1 MTTFSEYWTE
11 KVQKRRKSWAAKA
24 KRFAEQHTQ
33 LEDIRKEVYLP
44 LDFGAN
50 FSFEDY
56 KPEHFVKLN
65 PITSWQDKNFCFSED
80 GLRAALKAEGADM
93 NSFRMSVSHQPI
105 KGLEAPQPENEWEV
119 YRFMKPNKVYDYD
132 KMYRSWLQRIYE
144 ICTDVETVSL
154 SYRQITMTIK
164 RYSTEEI
171 PFGYY
176 ELNPCERLTKSAML
190 MQETDFYILNVAT
203 LLMEAA
209 AEWDLRQEELN
220 YYAKKLRIRT
230 MDAALTDDISFELW
244 DDKKLEKKIAEYVS
258 KDYPVEK
265 IIEQVLRPWKQAI
278 TKYFHDITEQEINN
292 STEKF
297 HAFDLKHSHDHSA
310 QYIKNVLQPFFNKHG
325 LAGIKM
331 WIPDKGSSPLFME
344 NQSYLTKYDPSD
356 AFYPNAHYSMCAIYG
371 ELENT
376 PLRALAYFLQK
387 MPEITK
393 KTDEVVI
400 KVMHL
405 YDGLMQQKNENYC
418 KNVEILDSLAA
429 QHKGRP
435 VGKMMKFL
443 RWNAE
448 RFINPKPKACSD
460 SDFSIPTI
468 KVLGETAF
476 SFVVKDVPQ
485 GLSVVNG
492 QLTGTY
498 QDEVRERWLDAD
510 CQNVYVADPVT
521 TDLDEWV
528 KTHRKGMF
536 VDRWSRSVQ
545 DFLSSYS
552 PRDSKPSLSIDFI
565 EQKL

>member
-1 MTTFSEYWTE
+1 MTTFSEYWKE
-11 KVQKRRKSWAAKA
+11 KAQKRRKAWAAKA

-56 KPEHFVKLN
+56 KPEHFIKLN
-65 PITSWQDKNFCFSED
+65 PITSWQDKNFSFSEE

-93 NSFRMSVSHQPI
+93 NSFSMSVNHQPI
-105 KGLEAPQPENEWEV
+105 KGLEAPQPENEWEA

-154 SYRQITMTIK
+154 SYRQITMIIK
-164 RYSTEEI
+164 RFSTEGM

-176 ELNPCERLTKSAML
+176 ELNPCEQLTKSAML

-209 AEWDLRQEELN
+209 AEWELRQEELN
-220 YYAKKLRIRT
+220 YYAKKLKIRT
-230 MDAALTDDISFELW
+230 MEAATTESIEFELW
-244 DDKKLEKKIAEYVS
+244 DDKKLEKKVAEYID

-278 TKYFHDITEQEINN
+278 TKYFRDITEQELHNP
-292 STEKF
+292 TEKF
-297 HAFDLKHSHDHSA
+297 DESDLEDLNFRN
-310 QYIKNVLQPFFNKHG
+310 NVLQPYFNKHG
-325 LAGIKM
+325 LQEVKVWKTNERRSDIRIEYQGYQ
-331 WIPDKGSSPLFME
+331 L
-344 NQSYLTKYDPSD
+344 KYTDD
-356 AFYPNAHYSMCAIYG
+356 VFFYPNTHYPIYCTNQVPRYSSMQG
-371 ELENT
+371 T
-376 PLRALAYFLQK
+376 PLRALADYLRK

-400 KVMHL
+400 KVMYL
-405 YDGLMQQKNENYC
+405 YDGLMQEKNGEYR
-418 KNVEILDSLAA
+418 KNVEFLDTLAA
-429 QHKGRP
+429 QHKGTP

-443 RWNAE
+443 RWNTG
-448 RFINPKPKACSD
+448 RFINPKSKGYSN
-460 SDFSIPTI
+460 FSIPTI
-468 KVLGETAF
+468 KVVGETSF

-498 QDEVRERWLDAD
+498 QDEVKERWLDAD
-510 CQNVYVADPVT
+510 CHTIYAADPNT
-521 TDLDEWV
+521 TDFDEWV
-528 KTHRKGMF
+528 KTHR
-536 VDRWSRSVQ
+536 RWSWSVQ
-545 DFLSSYS
+545 EFLSGYS
-552 PRDSKPSLSIDFI
+552 PQDSKPSLSIDFI

>member
-1 MTTFSEYWTE
+1 MTTFNEYWKE
-11 KVQKRRKSWAAKA
+11 KAQKRRKSWAAKA

-50 FSFEDY
+50 SSFEDY
-56 KPEHFVKLN
+56 KPEHFIKLN
-65 PITSWQDKNFCFSED
+65 PITYWQDKNFCFSEEE
-80 GLRAALKAEGADM
+80 LRSALKAEGADM
-93 NSFRMSVSHQPI
+93 NSLGMSVNHQPI

-119 YRFMKPNKVYDYD
+119 YKWTPNKTYDYD
-132 KMYRSWLQRIYE
+132 RMFRSWLQRIYE

-164 RYSTEEI
+164 RYSTEGM

-176 ELNPCERLTKSAML
+176 ELNPCEQLTKSAML
-190 MQETDFYILNVAT
+190 MQETDFYTLNVAT

-209 AEWDLRQEELN
+209 AEWELRQEELN

-297 HAFDLKHSHDHSA
+297 HAFDLKHSHDDSA

-344 NQSYLTKYDPSD
+344 NQGYLAKYNAWDV

-371 ELENT
+371 ELKNT
-376 PLRALAYFLQK
+376 PLRALAYYLQK
-387 MPEITK
+387 MPEITR

-405 YDGLMQQKNENYC
+405 YDQLMQQKHEAYR
-418 KNVEILDSLAA
+418 KNVEYLDSLAA
-429 QHKGRP
+429 QHKGTP

-443 RWNAE
+443 RWNAG
-448 RFINPKPKACSD
+448 RFINPKPKGY
-460 SDFSIPTI
+460 SDFSISTI
-468 KVLGETAF
+468 KVVGETAF
-476 SFVVKDVPQ
+476 SFVEKDVPQ

-536 VDRWSRSVQ
+536 VDRWSWSIQ
-545 DFLSSYS
+545 DFLSGYS
-552 PRDSKPSLSIDFI
+552 PQDSKPSLSIDFI
-565 EQKL
+565 EQKI

>member
-1 MTTFSEYWTE
+1 MTKFNEYWRE
-11 KVQKRRKSWAAKA
+11 KTQKRRKSWAAKA

-56 KPEHFVKLN
+56 KAEHFIKLN
-65 PITSWQDKNFCFSED
+65 PTISWQDKNFCFSEE
-80 GLRAALKAEGADM
+80 GLRAALEAEGADM
-93 NSFRMSVSHQPI
+93 NSFRMSVSHHPI
-105 KGLEAPQPENEWEV
+105 KGLETPHPENEWEA
-119 YRFMKPNKVYDYD
+119 YKWTPNKVYDYD
-132 KMYRSWLQRIYE
+132 RMFRSWLQRIYE

-164 RYSTEEI
+164 RYSTEGM

-176 ELNPCERLTKSAML
+176 ELNPCEQLTKSAML
-190 MQETDFYILNVAT
+190 MQETDFYTLNVAT

-209 AEWDLRQEELN
+209 AEWELRQEELN

-230 MDAALTDDISFELW
+230 MDAALADDISFELW

-297 HAFDLKHSHDHSA
+297 HAFNLKHSHDHSA
-310 QYIKNVLQPFFNKHG
+310 QYIKNVLQPFFNKQG

-331 WIPDKGSSPLFME
+331 WIPNTESSPLFME
-344 NQSYLTKYDPSD
+344 NQGYLTKYNPSD
-356 AFYPNAHYSMCAIYG
+356 AFYPNAHYSMCALYG
-371 ELENT
+371 ELKNT

-387 MPEITK
+387 MPEITR

-405 YDGLMQQKNENYC
+405 YDQLMKQKNEKYC
-418 KNVEILDSLAA
+418 KNVEFLDSLAA
-429 QHKGRP
+429 QHKGTP

-485 GLSVVNG
+485 GYSVVNG

-521 TDLDEWV
+521 TDFDEWV
-528 KTHRKGMF
+528 ENHRP
-536 VDRWSRSVQ
+536 RSWSVQ

-565 EQKL
+565 EQKI

>member
-1 MTTFSEYWTE
+1 MTTFSEYWE
-11 KVQKRRKSWAAKA
+11 KKAQKRRKSWAAKA

-33 LEDIRKEVYLP
+33 LENIRKEVYLP

-56 KPEHFVKLN
+56 KPEHFIKLN
-65 PITSWQDKNFCFSED
+65 PITSWQDKNFCFSEE

-105 KGLEAPQPENEWEV
+105 KGLEAPQPENKCEAYEW
-119 YRFMKPNKVYDYD
+119 KLNKVFDYD
-132 KMYRSWLQRIYE
+132 RKFRSWLQRIYE

-164 RYSTEEI
+164 RYSTEGM

-176 ELNPCERLTKSAML
+176 ELNPCEQLTKSAML
-190 MQETDFYILNVAT
+190 MQETDFYTLNVAT
-203 LLMEAA
+203 LLIEAA

-278 TKYFHDITEQEINN
+278 TKYFHDITEQELNN

-297 HAFDLKHSHDHSA
+297 DESDLEDLNFRN
-310 QYIKNVLQPFFNKHG
+310 NVLQPYFNKHG
-325 LAGIKM
+325 LQEVKVWKPNEKRSDIRIEYQGHQ
-331 WIPDKGSSPLFME
+331 L
-344 NQSYLTKYDPSD
+344 KYTDD
-356 AFYPNAHYSMCAIYG
+356 IFFYPNAHYPIYCTNRVPRYSSMQG
-371 ELENT
+371 T
-376 PLRALAYFLQK
+376 PLRALADYLRK
-387 MPEITK
+387 MPEITR

-400 KVMHL
+400 KVMHF
-405 YDGLMQQKNENYC
+405 YDGLMQQKNEKYC
-418 KNVEILDSLAA
+418 KNVEFLDSLAA
-429 QHKGRP
+429 QHKGTP

-443 RWNAE
+443 RWNAG
-448 RFINPKPKACSD
+448 RFSNSESKGYE
-460 SDFSIPTI
+460 FSIPMI

-485 GLSVVNG
+485 GLSMVNG
-492 QLTGTY
+492 QLTVTY
-498 QDEVRERWLDAD
+498 KDEVIERWLDAD
-510 CQNVYVADPVT
+510 CHTMYVADPNT
-521 TDLDEWV
+521 TDFDEWV
-528 KTHRKGMF
+528 KTHR
-536 VDRWSRSVQ
+536 RWSWSIQ
-545 DFLSSYS
+545 DFLSGYS
-552 PRDSKPSLSIDFI
+552 PQDSKPSLSIDFI

>member
-1 MTTFSEYWTE
+1 MTTFSEYWKE
-11 KVQKRRKSWAAKA
+11 KAQKRRKSWAAKA
-24 KRFAEQHTQ
+24 KRFAERH
-33 LEDIRKEVYLP
+33 LRLGAIRNEIVYGHIKREEVRSLRDKHRTVQNP
-44 LDFGAN
+44 IARWDSN
-50 FSFEDY
+50 MHFSF
-56 KPEHFVKLN
+56 
-65 PITSWQDKNFCFSED
+65 SEQ
-80 GLRAALKAEGADM
+80 GLREAMQAEGAD
-93 NSFRMSVSHQPI
+93 VS
-105 KGLEAPQPENEWEV
+105 
-119 YRFMKPNKVYDYD
+119 
-132 KMYRSWLQRIYE
+132 
-144 ICTDVETVSL
+144 SL
-154 SYRQITMTIK
+154 TMTIIK
-164 RYSTEEI
+164 KNIVGQQPHEISYGDILDVASNRRDLYEKYTDLETCTINYREVTMVIYRYTYQQQPFALYEFVPCKQLCIDNFRMEETSFSTMNI
-171 PFGYY
+171 
-176 ELNPCERLTKSAML
+176 
-190 MQETDFYILNVAT
+190 AT
-203 LLMEAA
+203 FLMEMA
-209 AEWDLRQEELN
+209 AEYELRQEELN
-220 YYAKKLRIRT
+220 YHAKKLRLRT

-265 IIEQVLRPWKQAI
+265 MLELVLRPWKQAI

-297 HAFDLKHSHDHSA
+297 HAFNLKHSHDDSA

-331 WIPDKGSSPLFME
+331 WIPDKESSPLFME
-344 NQSYLTKYDPSD
+344 NQGCLAKFVPWDD

-371 ELENT
+371 ELKNT

-387 MPEITK
+387 MPEITR

-405 YDGLMQQKNENYC
+405 YDGLMQQKNENYR
-418 KNVEILDSLAA
+418 KNVEFLDTLAA
-429 QHKGRP
+429 QYKGIP

-443 RWNAE
+443 RWNAG
-448 RFINPKPKACSD
+448 RFINPKPKGNLY
-460 SDFSIPTI
+460 FSISTI
-468 KVLGETAF
+468 KVLGETSF
-476 SFVVKDVPQ
+476 SFVRKDVPQ
-485 GLSVVNG
+485 GLSMVNG

-521 TDLDEWV
+521 TDFDELV
-528 KTHRKGMF
+528 KNHRP
-536 VDRWSRSVQ
+536 WSWSVQ

>member
-1 MTTFSEYWTE
+1 MSFNEYWTE
-11 KVQKRRKSWAAKA
+11 KAQKRRKSWVAKA

-44 LDFGAN
+44 LDYGAN
-50 FSFEDY
+50 FSFKDY
-56 KPEHFVKLN
+56 KLEHFIKLN
-65 PITSWQDKNFCFSED
+65 PITSWQDKNFCFSEE
-80 GLRAALKAEGADM
+80 GLRAALEAEGADM

-105 KGLEAPQPENEWEV
+105 KGLEAPQPENEWEA
-119 YRFMKPNKVYDYD
+119 YRFMKPNKVFDYD

-154 SYRQITMTIK
+154 SYRQITMIIK

-176 ELNPCERLTKSAML
+176 ELNPCEQLTKSAML

-209 AEWDLRQEELN
+209 AEWELRQEELN
-220 YYAKKLRIRT
+220 YYAKKLKIRT
-230 MDAALTDDISFELW
+230 MEAATTDSIEFELW
-244 DDKKLEKKIAEYVS
+244 DDKKLEKKVAEYID

-265 IIEQVLRPWKQAI
+265 IIEQVLRSWKQAI
-278 TKYFHDITEQEINN
+278 TKYFHAITEHELQNP
-292 STEKF
+292 TEKF
-297 HAFDLKHSHDHSA
+297 DAYSLRSDFPH
-310 QYIKNVLQPFFNKHG
+310 YVKNVLQPYFDKQG
-325 LAGIKM
+325 LQEVKM
-331 WIPDKGSSPLFME
+331 WRPNEKSQVLYIK
-344 NQSYLTKYDPSD
+344 NQGCLAKFVPWDD
-356 AFYPNAHYSMCAIYG
+356 AFYPNAHYSMCVIYG
-371 ELENT
+371 ELNNT
-376 PLRALAYFLQK
+376 SLHALAYFLQK
-387 MPEITK
+387 MPGITR

-405 YDGLMQQKNENYC
+405 YDGLMLQKNENYRE
-418 KNVEILDSLAA
+418 NVEFLDSLAA
-429 QHKGRP
+429 QHKGTP
-435 VGKMMKFL
+435 VSKMMKFL
-443 RWNAE
+443 RWNAG
-448 RFINPKPKACSD
+448 RFINPKSKGY
-460 SDFSIPTI
+460 SDFSISTI
-468 KVLGETAF
+468 KVVGETAF

-510 CQNVYVADPVT
+510 SHTIYAADPNT
-521 TDLDEWV
+521 TDFDEWV
-528 KTHRKGMF
+528 KNHRKGIL
-536 VDRWSRSVQ
+536 VDVWSWSVQ
-545 DFLSSYS
+545 DFLSGYS